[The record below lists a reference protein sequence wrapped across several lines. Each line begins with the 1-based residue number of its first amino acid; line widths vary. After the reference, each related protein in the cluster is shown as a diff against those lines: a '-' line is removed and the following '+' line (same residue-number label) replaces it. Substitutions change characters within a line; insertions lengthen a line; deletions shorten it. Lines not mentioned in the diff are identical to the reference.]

1 MSIIHLIIILAVVGF
16 LLWLVN
22 TYVPMDGKVKSIINV
37 IILFALVLWLLQVF
51 GILGAI
57 GSVGSVTIR

>member
-1 MSIIHLIIILAVVGF
+1 MSIVSLIIVLAVVGF

-37 IILFALVLWLLQVF
+37 IVLFALVLWLLQVF
-51 GILGAI
+51 GILGTV
-57 GSVGSVTIR
+57 GSVGPVIH

>member
-1 MSIIHLIIILAVVGF
+1 MSIVGLIVVLAVVGF

-22 TYVPMDGKVKSIINV
+22 TYVPMDNKVKTIINV

-51 GILGAI
+51 GVLS
-57 GSVGSVTIR
+57 SVGSVGPVLR